1 MKSESTYKAARIVAE
16 SVEKIF
22 SNHLETATRLGEKNL
37 ASVPNASIIESFID
51 VGFWTSLRHEEG
63 RSPRISLAYLKPE
76 QAGTPIIFAQP
87 IPFTPK
93 TLTKLSP
100 GYERAG
106 IHLGVWHD
114 ENNAL
119 YVWGATLTIP
129 NCCFVLDISEA
140 GQVVIKHRRIDGFG
154 KFSNIAVLAGDEIKI
169 VDEQNSTNGSCPK
182 IISSLLDFTSV
193 ASRHDTVNVMLQL
206 AVSMRAHKRGGTLL
220 VVPSQ
225 TKEWR
230 ESISHP
236 LHYAI
241 KPAFSGLADLIK
253 KNEIDN
259 SIPNWQAMLSKEV
272 DIIGGLTAIDGATI
286 INDEYKL
293 LAFGEKIV
301 QRVGQPIID
310 KVIETEPIKE
320 NKPTIVFP
328 SKTGGT
334 RHLSAAQFVQDQ
346 NNAIALVASQDG
358 RFTVFAWS
366 PKDQLVQAHRIDT
379 LLL

>member
-16 SVEKIF
+16 TVETIF
-22 SNHLETATRLGEKNL
+22 ADHLKKATLLGENNL
-37 ASVPNASIIESFID
+37 AFVPNASLIESFID

-63 RSPRISLAYLKPE
+63 RTPRISLAYLMPE
-76 QAGTPIIFAQP
+76 QAGTPIVFAQP

-93 TLTKLSP
+93 ALTKLSA

-114 ENNAL
+114 EDNTL
-119 YVWGATLTIP
+119 YVWGATLSLP

-169 VDEQNSTNGSCPK
+169 VDEQNSTNGSCPE
-182 IISSLLDFTSV
+182 IISSLLGFTSV
-193 ASRHDTVNVMLQL
+193 PSRHDTINVMLQI
-206 AVSMRAHKRGGTLL
+206 AVSMRAHKRGGTIL

-225 TKEWR
+225 SKEWR

-241 KPAFSGLADLIK
+241 KPAFSGLADLVK

-259 SIPNWQAMLSKEV
+259 SIPNWQAVLSKEV
-272 DIIGGLTAIDGATI
+272 DIIAGLTAIDGATI

-310 KVIETEPIKE
+310 KVIETEPVKANQPI
-320 NKPTIVFP
+320 IVFP

-346 NNAIALVASQDG
+346 KNAMALVASQDG
-358 RFTVFAWS
+358 RFTVFVWS
-366 PKDQLVQAHRIDT
+366 HKDQLVQAHRIDS

>member
-1 MKSESTYKAARIVAE
+1 MKSESTYKAAGIVAE
-16 SVEKIF
+16 SVETIF
-22 SNHLETATRLGEKNL
+22 SSHLVTAISLGETNL

-76 QAGTPIIFAQP
+76 QAGTPIVFAQP

-93 TLTKLSP
+93 TLTKLSL

-106 IHLGVWHD
+106 IHLGVWHED
-114 ENNAL
+114 NIL

-206 AVSMRAHKRGGTLL
+206 AVSMRAHKHGGTLL

-259 SIPNWQAMLSKEV
+259 SIPNWQAVLSKEV

-301 QRVGQPIID
+301 QRIGQPIID

-366 PKDQLVQAHRIDT
+366 PKDHLVQAHRIDS

>member
-1 MKSESTYKAARIVAE
+1 
-16 SVEKIF
+16 
-22 SNHLETATRLGEKNL
+22 
-37 ASVPNASIIESFID
+37 
-51 VGFWTSLRHEEG
+51 
-63 RSPRISLAYLKPE
+63 
-76 QAGTPIIFAQP
+76 
-87 IPFTPK
+87 
-93 TLTKLSP
+93 
-100 GYERAG
+100 
-106 IHLGVWHD
+106 
-114 ENNAL
+114 
-119 YVWGATLTIP
+119 
-129 NCCFVLDISEA
+129 LDISEA

-169 VDEQNSTNGSCPK
+169 VDEQNSTNGSCPE
-182 IISSLLDFTSV
+182 IVNSLLDFTSV
-193 ASRHDTVNVMLQL
+193 TSRNDTVNAMLQL
-206 AVSMRAHKRGGTLL
+206 AVSMRTHKRGGTIL
-220 VVPSQ
+220 VVPSN

-253 KNEIDN
+253 KNKIDN
-259 SIPNWQAMLSKEV
+259 SIPNWQALLAKEV

-301 QRVGQPIID
+301 QRVGQPIIER
-310 KVIETEPIKE
+310 VIETEPIKE
-320 NKPTIVFP
+320 NIPTIVFP

-346 NNAIALVASQDG
+346 NNAIAMVASQDG

-366 PKDQLVQAHRIDT
+366 TKDQLVKAHRIDS

>member
-1 MKSESTYKAARIVAE
+1 MKSASTYKAARIVAE
-16 SVEKIF
+16 TVETIF
-22 SNHLETATRLGEKNL
+22 ADHLKKATILGEDNL
-37 ASVPNASIIESFID
+37 AFVPNASLIESFID

-63 RSPRISLAYLKPE
+63 RTPRISLAYLMPE

-93 TLTKLSP
+93 TLTKLSA

-114 ENNAL
+114 DDNTL
-119 YVWGATLTIP
+119 YVWGATLTLP
-129 NCCFVLDISEA
+129 NCCFVMDISEA

-169 VDEQNSTNGSCPK
+169 IDEQNSTNGSCPK

-206 AVSMRAHKRGGTLL
+206 AVSMRGHKRGGTLL
-220 VVPSQ
+220 VVPAQ

-230 ESISHP
+230 DSISHP
-236 LHYAI
+236 LHYAL

-259 SIPNWQAMLSKEV
+259 SIPNWQATLAKEV

-301 QRVGQPIID
+301 QRVGKPIIE

-346 NNAIALVASQDG
+346 HNAIALVASQDG

-366 PKDQLVQAHRIDT
+366 PKDQLVQAHRIDS

>member
-16 SVEKIF
+16 SVETIF
-22 SNHLETATRLGEKNL
+22 ADHLKKATILGEDNL
-37 ASVPNASIIESFID
+37 AFVPNSSLIDSFID

-63 RSPRISLAYLKPE
+63 RTPRISLAYLMPE

-93 TLTKLSP
+93 NLTKLSA

-114 ENNAL
+114 EHNTL
-119 YVWGATLTIP
+119 YVWGATLSLP

-182 IISSLLDFTSV
+182 IVSSLLDFTSIT
-193 ASRHDTVNVMLQL
+193 SRHDTVNVMLQL
-206 AVSMRAHKRGGTLL
+206 AVSMRSHKRGGTLL
-220 VVPSQ
+220 VIPSQ

-241 KPAFSGLADLIK
+241 KPVFSGLADLIK
-253 KNEIDN
+253 QNKIDN
-259 SIPNWQAMLSKEV
+259 SIPNWQAVLSKEV

-301 QRVGQPIID
+301 QRVGQPIIER
-310 KVIETEPIKE
+310 VIETEPIKE
-320 NKPTIVFP
+320 NKPTVVFP

-334 RHLSAAQFVQDQ
+334 RHTSAAQFVQDQ
-346 NNAIALVASQDG
+346 PNSIALVASQDG

-366 PKDQLVQAHRIDT
+366 AKEQLVQAHRIDS